1 MKNKL
6 APSERFRRGSGRL
19 LIGGFRRDI
28 WRRLA
33 ALLLAMLIYGVVKEK
48 YFSGEA
54 RFSVAVD
61 IAMPAGVCNTAKTVP
76 HTDVLLKGGKSALTE
91 LSPSELKIR
100 GALDASM
107 FVEGEPC
114 RIKLRDEWLS
124 LPPGIRLEK
133 FEPDVISLDHLEPEI
148 EKRVPVAAAW
158 NEAGGGRA
166 YREFSRSA
174 EFTPSSVIVTGP
186 KSIVGS
192 ISEIRTEILTVPPNE
207 TGDFYKERV
216 ALILPGDVSV
226 STREVEARI
235 KITRNSVTRK
245 FHDIP
250 VLILDDRVGY
260 GRNIEF
266 ISANRSDLE
275 IRGPQQD
282 LDAIVP
288 AQLRPCV
295 DVSML
300 DEPGEYDV
308 DVQCRTPDGTGCRIE
323 KIYPPKLKI
332 RLSEPGGSAK

>member
-1 MKNKL
+1 MKNKT
-6 APSERFRRGSGRL
+6 AAAGRFRRSPGWL
-19 LIGGFRRDI
+19 LIGGFRRDL
-28 WRRLA
+28 WRRLT
-33 ALLLAMLIYGVVKEK
+33 ALLLALLIYGVVKEK

-54 RFSVAVD
+54 RFSVAVE
-61 IAMPAGVCNTAKTVP
+61 IAMPPGICNTAKTMP
-76 HTDVLLKGGKSALTE
+76 RTEVLLKGGKTALAE
-91 LSPSELKIR
+91 LSSSELTVR

-114 RIKLRDEWLS
+114 HIKLRREWLK

-133 FEPDVISLDHLEPEI
+133 FEPDVISMDHLEPEM
-148 EKRVPVAAAW
+148 EKKIPVAAAW
-158 NEAGGGRA
+158 SDDGDRA
-166 YREFSRSA
+166 YTSEFSRSA
-174 EFTPSSVIVTGP
+174 EFTPSGVIITGP
-186 KSIVGS
+186 KSVVGS
-192 ISEIRTEILTVPPNE
+192 ISEIRTEVLTVPPNE

-216 ALILPGDVSV
+216 ALTVPGDVSV

-235 KITRNSVTRK
+235 KVTRNSVTRK

-250 VLILDDRVGY
+250 VLVLDDRIGY

-266 ISANRSDLE
+266 ISAGRSDLE
-275 IRGPQQD
+275 LRGPREEIE
-282 LDAIVP
+282 AIGP

-308 DVQCRTPDGTGCRIE
+308 DVLCRIPDGTGCRIE

-332 RLSEPGGSAK
+332 RLSESGGNAL